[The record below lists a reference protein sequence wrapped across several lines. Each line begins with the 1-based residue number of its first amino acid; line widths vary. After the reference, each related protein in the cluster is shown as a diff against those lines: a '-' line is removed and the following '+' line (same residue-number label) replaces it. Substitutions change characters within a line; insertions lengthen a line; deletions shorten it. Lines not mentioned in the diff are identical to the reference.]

1 MKRNF
6 KVSFAVL
13 GLLLAAPFD
22 AAQAADMAVKAPP
35 PPPAP
40 VFTWTGGY
48 LGINGGWAQD
58 RTDTG
63 APNFVQPATNGWLA
77 GGHGGFNFQSGFWVI
92 GGEFDA
98 DYMRLN
104 AHAPCFNPA
113 YTCNTSLQDQSS
125 LRARGG
131 VAFDRFL
138 FYVTGG
144 LAMTNYNGNTTLNST
159 GAVFPAS
166 SSRFGWIAGV
176 GAEYAVTNNIILGL
190 EWLHADFGQV
200 TMVYDVSYG
209 PVRVT
214 DDVVRARLSYKFDW
228 LPAPVVAKY

>member
-1 MKRNF
+1 MKRSLIG
-6 KVSFAVL
+6 SFAVL
-13 GLLLAAPFD
+13 GLLLAAPL
-22 AAQAADMAVKAPP
+22 AAQAADLPMKAPP
-35 PPPAP
+35 PPPPP

-58 RTDTG
+58 QTDTG
-63 APNFVQPATNGWLA
+63 AVNLVQPATNSWLA
-77 GGHGGFNFQSGFWVI
+77 GGHGGFNFQSGFWVV
-92 GGEFDA
+92 GAEFDT

-104 AHAPCFNPA
+104 ASAPCANPA
-113 YTCNTSLQDQSS
+113 FICHTTLQDQATI
-125 LRARGG
+125 RARGG

-144 LAMTNYNGNTTLNST
+144 LAMSNYNGNTTLT
-159 GAVFPAS
+159 VPGTVFPAF
-166 SSRFGWIAGV
+166 SSRIGWVAGV
-176 GAEYAVTNNIILGL
+176 GAEYAVTNNWIVGV
-190 EWLHADFGQV
+190 EWLHADYGQA

-214 DDVVRARLSYKFDW
+214 DDVVRGRLSYKFDW